1 MAVGKSTE
9 KIKGYKMI
17 NITKKIWGTWASP
30 ADIARDLGV
39 QNRTVNCWIAQGLMG
54 EYITLPSGR
63 GGNKEY
69 RVKTAN
75 YKAFLEKRVLTGKK
89 ISSER
94 RAS

>member
-1 MAVGKSTE
+1 
-9 KIKGYKMI
+9 MI

-39 QNRTVNCWIAQGLMG
+39 QNRTVNCWITQGLMG

-69 RVKTAN
+69 RVKTVN
-75 YKAFLEKRVLTGKK
+75 YKAFLEKRMLSGGR
-89 ISSER
+89 IPLER
-94 RAS
+94 RA